1 MAIFERLVWSMRGER
16 SPVQLFIATAAV
28 FLVFS
33 AASWRT
39 FPSVA
44 NLQSMGFQFPEMGLL
59 GLGVMLSM
67 VTGGI
72 DLSVVAISD
81 LAGLTAAEFLHPVAG
96 GTPPAGSWSLVLGG
110 VLVALAVGAGCG
122 VVNGLLIGRL
132 RIPPILATLATS
144 EFFGGLAI
152 AWTGG
157 QAVVGVPQRFLEIGN
172 ASPAGVPVPVVLF
185 AAAAAGTA
193 VLLNWHKLGLLMTLV
208 GANPVAARFSGIRTL
223 TVLLGTYVASGVLA
237 ALAGV
242 IIVART
248 ASATPDYGQSYILLS
263 VVIAVL
269 AGVDPNGGF
278 GTVTGVV
285 LATLILVMIQAGFI
299 GLGFS
304 QFFYE
309 IAQGAILVAV
319 LSFQATRQAGVSGP
333 RRRRG
338 PERAPV
344 TPSPAGGRAGDGGRA
359 DP

>member
-1 MAIFERLVWSMRGER
+1 MMAGFGRLSGWMRGER
-16 SPVQLFIATAAV
+16 SPRQLFIAAAAV

-33 AASWRT
+33 AASSRT

-72 DLSVVAISD
+72 DLSMVAIAD
-81 LAGLTAAEFLHPVAG
+81 LAGLTAAEFFHPMAG
-96 GTPPAGSWSLVLGG
+96 GAPPGGSWSQVVVG
-110 VLVALAVGAGCG
+110 VTVALAVGAGCG
-122 VVNGLLIGRL
+122 AVNGLLIGGL

-144 EFFGGLAI
+144 ELFGGLAI

-157 QAVVGVPQRFLEIGN
+157 QAIVGLPQRFLEIGN

-185 AAAAAGTA
+185 AVAAAATA
-193 VLLNWHKLGLLMTLV
+193 VLLNWRRLGLLMTLV
-208 GANPVAARFSGIRTL
+208 GANPVAAQSSGIRAL
-223 TVLLGTYVASGVLA
+223 SVLVGTYVASGLLA

-242 IIVART
+242 IIIART

-285 LATLILVMIQAGFI
+285 LATLCLVMIQAGFI
-299 GLGFS
+299 GLGLS
-304 QFFYE
+304 QFLYE
-309 IAQGAILVAV
+309 IAQGGILIAV
-319 LSFQATRQAGVSGP
+319 LSFQAARQGRRQEP
-333 RRRRG
+333 QRRRG
-338 PERAPV
+338 PAPAPPRSEAV
-344 TPSPAGGRAGDGGRA
+344 
-359 DP
+359 